1 MDPKAYWV
9 GFNLV
14 RGIGSVRLRALLDF
28 FGSLEVAWQAPAD
41 ALAAAGLSE
50 KIIANLQQVRADN
63 LAERAYEYTQRKG
76 IQVTTWN
83 DDDYPSRLRQIDQP
97 PPVLYL
103 HGAYSAQDDFSV
115 AIVGTRQVTGYGRQV
130 TQDLATRLAQ
140 QGVTVI
146 SGLARGVD
154 GIAHDAALKAGGRTL
169 AVLGSG
175 VDVVYPPEHK
185 NLAERIVAQGAL
197 ISDYAPA
204 TKPDAAN
211 FPPRNRI
218 ISGLALAVVVVEA
231 GQESGA
237 LITATFAAEQ
247 GRDVFAVPGNITAPQ
262 SKGTN
267 RLIRDGATPL
277 LEPDDLL
284 SALHL
289 NDAPKH
295 QQARLILPADEVEA
309 SLLDAL
315 RNESLHI
322 DELCARTGLAV
333 EKVSATLVMMEL
345 KGMVRGMG
353 PMSYSAVRE
362 PGEDYFA

>member
-1 MDPKAYWV
+1 VHPKAYWV

-14 RGIGSVRLRALLDF
+14 RGIGSVRLKGLLDF
-28 FGSLEVAWQAPAD
+28 FGSLEIAWQAPAD
-41 ALAAAGLSE
+41 ALIQAGLSQ
-50 KIIANLQQVRADN
+50 KIIENLQHVRDEN

-76 IQVTTWN
+76 IQVLTW
-83 DDDYPSRLRQIDQP
+83 DDPAYPKRLLQIDQP
-97 PPVLYL
+97 PPVLYVRGSL
-103 HGAYSAQDDFSV
+103 TLQDDFCV

-130 TQDLATRLAQ
+130 TSEVATCLAHH
-140 QGVTVI
+140 GVTVV

-154 GIAHDAALKAGGRTL
+154 GVAHDAALKAGGRTL
-169 AVLGSG
+169 GVLGCG

-185 NLAERIVAQGAL
+185 SLSERMVEQGAL

-262 SKGTN
+262 SKGAN

-277 LEPDDLL
+277 LEPEDILA
-284 SALHL
+284 ALHL
-289 NDAPKH
+289 TDTPKH

-309 SLLDAL
+309 SLLDVL
-315 RNESLHI
+315 RNEPLHI
-322 DELCARTGLAV
+322 DEICTRSGLAV
-333 EKVSATLVMMEL
+333 DKVSAALVMMEL

-353 PMSYSAVRE
+353 GMSYSAVYE
-362 PGEDYFA
+362 KSGDYFA

>member
-1 MDPKAYWV
+1 MEPKAYWV

-14 RGIGSVRLRALLDF
+14 RGIGSVRLKGLLDF

-50 KIIANLQQVRADN
+50 RIIDNLQRVRAEN
-63 LAERAYEYTQRKG
+63 LAERAFEYTQRKG
-76 IQVTTWN
+76 IQILTW
-83 DDDYPSRLRQIDQP
+83 DEPGYPSRLRQIDQP
-97 PPVLYL
+97 PPVIYL
-103 HGAYSAQDDFSV
+103 RGELTAQDDFAV

-130 TQDLATRLAQ
+130 TQDLATSLARH
-140 QGVTVI
+140 GVTVV

-154 GIAHDAALKAGGRTL
+154 GVAHDAALKAGGRTL
-169 AVLGSG
+169 AVLGCG

-185 NLAERIVAQGAL
+185 ALFERIAAQGSL

-204 TKPDAAN
+204 TRPDAAN

-218 ISGLALAVVVVEA
+218 ISGLAIAVVVIEA

-237 LITATFAAEQ
+237 LITASFAAEQ

-267 RLIRDGATPL
+267 RLIRDGATPML
-277 LEPDDLL
+277 DPEELL
-284 SALHL
+284 SILRL
-289 NDAPKH
+289 GNAPQL
-295 QQARLILPADEVEA
+295 QQARLVLPADEVEA
-309 SLLDAL
+309 SLLGVL
-315 RNESLHI
+315 RNEPLHI
-322 DELCARTGLAV
+322 DEICARSGLAV

-353 PMSYSAVRE
+353 GMSYSSIHE
-362 PGEDYFA
+362 SSGDYFT